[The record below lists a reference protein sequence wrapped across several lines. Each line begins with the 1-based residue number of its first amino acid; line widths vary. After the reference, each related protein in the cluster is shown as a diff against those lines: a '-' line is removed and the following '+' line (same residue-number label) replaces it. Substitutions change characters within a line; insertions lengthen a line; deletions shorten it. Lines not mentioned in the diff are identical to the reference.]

1 MIKLTQN
8 TPTFGDCTA
17 GYAVTLDHTY
27 TVRELIQEI
36 ISNKKEEWG
45 RIGIAPKKPQRD
57 CYSIFGEP
65 NCEYRYGKLLS
76 NLPDELLDKKIH
88 QVKAHGG
95 WSNMDYLL
103 YLHPEKAKRFNGK
116 AIYNPNGKAGEY
128 AAWACNFFTG
138 CSHDC
143 QYCYCKKGFM
153 ASNWSDKPQ
162 LKKCFKDKDHALEVF
177 TRELRANMEALKA
190 SGLFFTFTS
199 DPMLPETIDLTME
212 AVYITLA
219 YGIPVQILTKRADFL
234 DHPTIQ
240 KIKLLPKEIAWGF
253 TLTGHDELEPGASSN
268 VERIHAMKRLH
279 GMGYKTF
286 ASIEPV
292 VDFPSAFSMINLT
305 RGICD
310 LYKIG
315 LMSGKRYTSTERSEA
330 HFLLELLKE
339 APGRYYLKES
349 LIKLLEI
356 DRADLPAD
364 KFVGVDFNIFK

>member
-1 MIKLTQN
+1 
-8 TPTFGDCTA
+8 
-17 GYAVTLDHTY
+17 
-27 TVRELIQEI
+27 
-36 ISNKKEEWG
+36 
-45 RIGIAPKKPQRD
+45 
-57 CYSIFGEP
+57 
-65 NCEYRYGKLLS
+65 
-76 NLPDELLDKKIH
+76 
-88 QVKAHGG
+88 
-95 WSNMDYLL
+95 
-103 YLHPEKAKRFNGK
+103 
-116 AIYNPNGKAGEY
+116 
-128 AAWACNFFTG
+128 
-138 CSHDC
+138 
-143 QYCYCKKGFM
+143 
-153 ASNWSDKPQ
+153 
-162 LKKCFKDKDHALEVF
+162 
-177 TRELRANMEALKA
+177 MEALKA

-199 DPMLPETIDLTME
+199 DPMLPETIDLTTE
-212 AVYITLA
+212 AVCITLA

-240 KIKLLPKEIAWGF
+240 KFKLLSNEIAWGF
-253 TLTGHDELEPGASSN
+253 TLSGHDELEPGASSN

-364 KFVGVDFNIFK
+364 KFVGVDYNIFNNQ